1 MDFLGGGGYYCREW
15 NKNIRMISRTDGR
28 KLKVFWKLSFFLSF
42 FLSWGTRINAMHLTM
57 AVKVRRRREW
67 TAMTRE
73 KKRAYIMPVSKAINF
88 IANFFAWNQWNDFFS
103 LLLLFI
109 FFEGKEENVL
119 DRCWTRYRSHVREIH
134 KLNRN
139 RDVVQWKEKGKR
151 ERNFRKLLRDGIR
164 VLYCR

>member
-1 MDFLGGGGYYCREW
+1 MEG
-15 NKNIRMISRTDGR
+15 S
-28 KLKVFWKLSFFLSF
+28 WKFFESWVFFLSF

-73 KKRAYIMPVSKAINF
+73 KKRAYITPVSKAINF

-119 DRCWTRYRSHVREIH
+119 DRYWTRYRSHVREIH

-151 ERNFRKLLRDGIR
+151 ERNFRKLLRDGMTIR